1 MFSSSLSRRPAI
13 VTRTA
18 AAVTGIALASLV
30 LGAPVA
36 SAAQGPSADGPRP
49 AHGASR
55 VCEDLEAILAQL
67 PVSAP
72 VPVCKLVNGWD

>member
-1 MFSSSLSRRPAI
+1 M
-13 VTRTA
+13 TRT

-30 LGAPVA
+30 LAAPAA
-36 SAAQGPSADGPRP
+36 SAAPGPSADGPRP
-49 AHGASR
+49 AHGVAR
-55 VCEDLEAILAQL
+55 VCEDLEAALAQL